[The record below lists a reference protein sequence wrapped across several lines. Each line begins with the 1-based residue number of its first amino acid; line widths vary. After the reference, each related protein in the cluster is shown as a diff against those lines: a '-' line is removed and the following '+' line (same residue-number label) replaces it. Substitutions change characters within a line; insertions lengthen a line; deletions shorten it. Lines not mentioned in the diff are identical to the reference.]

1 VVDVEDVE
9 AAAVVVGTVVAGTV
23 VAFVEAVEEVE
34 VAAVELLQKFMSSG
48 EGF

>member
-1 VVDVEDVE
+1 MVDVEDVE
-9 AAAVVVGTVVAGTV
+9 AAAVVVGTV